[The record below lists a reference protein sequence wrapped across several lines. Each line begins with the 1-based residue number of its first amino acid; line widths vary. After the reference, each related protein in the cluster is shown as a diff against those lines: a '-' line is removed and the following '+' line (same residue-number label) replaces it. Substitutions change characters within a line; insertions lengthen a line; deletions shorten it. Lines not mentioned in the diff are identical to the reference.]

1 MADVTLA
8 RQIINV
14 DGLLN
19 AQTAIDA
26 TDDYHFDFDNRT
38 FLHIVNGAGS
48 ISVVTFFITQA
59 GRGGTVI
66 NNELVNVPATDEMF
80 IGPFP
85 DVYAKLSGVG
95 IGQVHFQQDQ
105 AASVTAG
112 VFRV

>member
-1 MADVTLA
+1 MADVVLT
-8 RQIINV
+8 RQLINV

-26 TDDYHFDFDNRT
+26 TDVYHFDFDNRT

-48 ISVVTFFITQA
+48 ISVCTFVIDQP
-59 GRGGTVI
+59 GPGNTVI
-66 NNELVNVPATDEMF
+66 TDEIVNVPATDEMF
-80 IGPFP
+80 IGPFA
-85 DVYAKLSGVG
+85 DIYGKLAAPNKGRVVFS
-95 IGQVHFQQDQ
+95 QDQ

>member
-8 RQIINV
+8 RQSINV
-14 DGLLN
+14 NGLLN

-26 TDDYHFDFDNRT
+26 TDDYHFVFDNRT
-38 FLHIVNGAGS
+38 YLHIVNGAGS

-66 NNELVNVPATDEMF
+66 QDEVVNVPATDEMK

-85 DVYAKLSGVG
+85 DVYGALAGPSPGL
-95 IGQVHFQQDQ
+95 VHFQQDQ
-105 AASVTAG
+105 ASSVTAG